1 MIYSNKDTNECL
13 NEFTKTLDLSIH
25 KNLETL
31 YQKLLNIASNN
42 QNHWAQ
48 DTQSIK
54 SENLDFKSLE
64 KPLQEIQEPYRS
76 RIKKE
81 LFKLG
86 PLEDLLKNPD
96 VDEILIHEQKNI
108 SFEYKGKLNPYADY
122 FLSESSYLR
131 IFEIISGGFFK
142 SISYENPTGN
152 GYWKGFR
159 VHVIGPPLCS
169 QIQISLRRI
178 GGQKIKSLLELK
190 NRNFVKQ
197 TGFDLIQKALTQKT
211 NILICGAT
219 SSGKTTFIQCLMNE
233 CPEDRFLILE
243 DSEEL
248 SLPNSMST
256 SLICPTR
263 SEQYCLNFSM
273 KDLVKESLRMRPDRI
288 VLGEARSDE
297 AKDFIQALS
306 TGHKGC
312 LSSIHASS
320 TKDALTRLECLI
332 AQGAPNWSTPV
343 IRQLIAT
350 GVQWIIH
357 VEKTKDGL
365 REVKTISEI
374 TSLEHNGFLL
384 QDLYSS
390 SDF

>member
-1 MIYSNKDTNECL
+1 
-13 NEFTKTLDLSIH
+13 
-25 KNLETL
+25 
-31 YQKLLNIASNN
+31 
-42 QNHWAQ
+42 
-48 DTQSIK
+48 
-54 SENLDFKSLE
+54 
-64 KPLQEIQEPYRS
+64 
-76 RIKKE
+76 
-81 LFKLG
+81 
-86 PLEDLLKNPD
+86 
-96 VDEILIHEQKNI
+96 
-108 SFEYKGKLNPYADY
+108 
-122 FLSESSYLR
+122 
-131 IFEIISGGFFK
+131 
-142 SISYENPTGN
+142 
-152 GYWKGFR
+152 
-159 VHVIGPPLCS
+159 
-169 QIQISLRRI
+169 
-178 GGQKIKSLLELK
+178 
-190 NRNFVKQ
+190 
-197 TGFDLIQKALTQKT
+197 
-211 NILICGAT
+211 
-219 SSGKTTFIQCLMNE
+219 
-233 CPEDRFLILE
+233 
-243 DSEEL
+243 
-248 SLPNSMST
+248 MST